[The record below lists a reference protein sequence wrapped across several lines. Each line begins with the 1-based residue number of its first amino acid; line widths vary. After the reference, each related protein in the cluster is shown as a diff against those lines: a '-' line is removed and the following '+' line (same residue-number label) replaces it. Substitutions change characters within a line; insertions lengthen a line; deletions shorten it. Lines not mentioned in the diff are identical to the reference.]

1 MKKVELVFKF
11 PDDKECLSFVLW
23 SVSAYC
29 VKDYLVSINIDDCVA
44 EFVEE
49 DKE

>member
-1 MKKVELVFKF
+1 MKKVELVFKI
-11 PDDKECLSFVLW
+11 PDDEECLSFVFWLGGT
-23 SVSAYC
+23 YY